1 MKLRSIETTPSPNC
15 MKLNLDALVSAKP
28 LTLNADNISA
38 DTPEVFQKLLAIT
51 GIQSIFLMSDFITI
65 TRRGNVDWQP
75 ILIAAGEL
83 MGIAENADAD
93 LGNSLKA
100 EKPLQGDTADQ
111 NFGQVDVAIQ
121 MFRGIPVQVRA
132 IAGEEQARAALPDR
146 FNQGVQRVI
155 MATQADYVAERIWF
169 PYQPQFGNPGE
180 IAQQVADE
188 LDVLTSEQDLAWL
201 EKAAVDPTQRTT
213 AQAAKPLHQALLVEL
228 QQSDWKRRL
237 KAIQQIEID
246 DETFSTVALAL
257 KDERNAIRRWAA
269 ALLGA
274 SERDEAVE
282 PLCDVLQNDSSA
294 IVRRTAGDAL
304 SDLGEVAAMATMVGA
319 LKDASGLVRWRAG
332 RFLNEVGDRTTLP
345 SLIEA
350 AEVESEFDVRVEMQA
365 AIDRIQAGK
374 ASQLP
379 MWMRISQAE

>member
-38 DTPEVFQKLLAIT
+38 DTPEVFQKLLAVT

-75 ILIAAGEL
+75 ILVAAGEL

-100 EKPLQGDTADQ
+100 EKSLQGDTADQ

-213 AQAAKPLHQALLVEL
+213 AQAEKPLQQALLVEL

-246 DETFSTVALAL
+246 DETFSTVVLAL
-257 KDERNAIRRWAA
+257 KGRAQCNSS
-269 ALLGA
+269 LGGCA
-274 SERDEAVE
+274 FGSER
-282 PLCDVLQNDSSA
+282 
-294 IVRRTAGDAL
+294 AG
-304 SDLGEVAAMATMVGA
+304 
-319 LKDASGLVRWRAG
+319 
-332 RFLNEVGDRTTLP
+332 
-345 SLIEA
+345 
-350 AEVESEFDVRVEMQA
+350 
-365 AIDRIQAGK
+365 
-374 ASQLP
+374 
-379 MWMRISQAE
+379 